1 MRKQFPFVIAAC
13 VVGLALAG
21 SIAWASA
28 KVAVNVPFS
37 FMVKDKAMPAGTYE
51 IQSEG
56 GQEAKLLIRSKDGNG
71 SVVVPV
77 IERLAD
83 TGAKEVKI
91 VFDKLGDKHYLSEV
105 HIPGGDGFLVGITKG
120 EEKHEV
126 LTGKE

>member
-13 VVGLALAG
+13 VVGVALAAG
-21 SIAWASA
+21 IAWASA
-28 KVAVNVPFS
+28 TASVNVPFS
-37 FMVKDKAMPAGTYE
+37 FMVGDKEMPAGNYE
-51 IQSEG
+51 IQAEG
-56 GQEAKLLIRSKDGNG
+56 SQEAKLLIRSKEGKG
-71 SVVVPV
+71 SIVVPV

-83 TGAKEVKI
+83 TGSKKVHI
-91 VFDKLGDKHYLSEV
+91 VFDKVGDKHYLSEV